1 VTFVPAEHAPKVRS
15 ALFAAGCGSIGNYDE
30 CSFNVPGTGTF
41 RGNDQSDPYV
51 GKRGESHSESEI
63 RIECIFENFKENS
76 VLKLLVIGDEG
87 RFSNEI
93 INYAIDMAKRLS
105 YDILALNT
113 APLSCDTLNIFST
126 EQRKVCNDFTKLS
139 KDNVVTFKEK
149 AKENNINFE
158 HVIKF
163 SNIEEAQREI
173 LDNYKNIAFV
183 ISNDVENRMSNE
195 QRQSLEK
202 RVFVYSIS

>member
-1 VTFVPAEHAPKVRS
+1 
-15 ALFAAGCGSIGNYDE
+15 
-30 CSFNVPGTGTF
+30 
-41 RGNDQSDPYV
+41 
-51 GKRGESHSESEI
+51 
-63 RIECIFENFKENS
+63 
-76 VLKLLVIGDEG
+76 LKLLVIGDEG